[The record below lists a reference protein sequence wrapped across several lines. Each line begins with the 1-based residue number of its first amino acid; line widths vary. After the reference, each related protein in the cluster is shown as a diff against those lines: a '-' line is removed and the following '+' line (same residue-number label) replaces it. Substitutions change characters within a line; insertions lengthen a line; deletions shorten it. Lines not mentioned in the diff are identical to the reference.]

1 MFAESQGENVLDVDT
16 LLRLARDRSAAA
28 RSDLVEIISDLFFDQ
43 DRILSERER
52 ATMSDILRQLIHDVE
67 ISVRKHLAIRLSD
80 EPQAPSELIYVLAN
94 DSAEIAHPILM
105 RSDVLKDAQLIEII
119 RNRDL
124 EHQLSVAMRKSVSE
138 GVSEALVE
146 TSEVSVIE
154 RLLEN
159 PGAEIGRQTMTY
171 LVEQS
176 QRVDAFQNPLIRR
189 KDLPRDLATRMYWW
203 VSAALRTEILNQHN
217 LDADQLDDVM
227 ESAIEAA
234 VRSDS
239 ELDSGGVAA
248 SQLAAKMVDQLGL
261 SAELMIQV
269 LRAGEISLFEHMV
282 EQATELRQPLV
293 QRLIYESGGE
303 GLAVVCRALNF
314 TAADFHILRRM
325 CRFARPQ
332 KKETYPVKRAQP
344 EAFYEQIMPAA
355 AEQVLDRWRRN
366 PDYLD
371 LLRQVETLS
380 ENAA

>member
-1 MFAESQGENVLDVDT
+1 LFAEIQGENVLDVDA

-80 EPQAPSELIYVLAN
+80 EPRAPSELIYVLAN

-146 TSEVSVIE
+146 TSEVTVIE

-189 KDLPRDLATRMYWW
+189 KDLPTDLAKRMYWW
-203 VSAALRTEILNQHN
+203 VSAALRTEILGRHN
-217 LDADQLDDVM
+217 LDAHQLDDVM

-234 VRSDS
+234 VRADS
-239 ELDSGGVAA
+239 ELVSGGVAA

-261 SAELMIQV
+261 SAEIMIQV

-303 GLAVVCRALNF
+303 GLAVVCRALGF
-314 TAADFHILRRM
+314 TSVDFHTLLGL
-325 CRFARPQ
+325 CCTARPQ
-332 KKETYPVKRAQP
+332 RKEAYPVKRAQP
-344 EAFYEQIMPAA
+344 EAFYEQIKPAA

-371 LLRQVETLS
+371 LLRQIEAL
-380 ENAA
+380 AADPA

>member
-1 MFAESQGENVLDVDT
+1 MFAESRSESVLDVDA
-16 LLRLARDRSAAA
+16 LLRLASDRSAEA
-28 RSDLVEIISDLFFDQ
+28 RRDLVEIISDLFFDQ
-43 DRILSERER
+43 NRILSERER

-80 EPQAPSELIYVLAN
+80 EPQAPSELVYALAN
-94 DSAEIAHPILM
+94 DNAEIAHPILM
-105 RSDVLKDAQLIEII
+105 RSDVLRDAQLIEII

-124 EHQLSVAMRKSVSE
+124 EHQLSVAMRDCVSE
-138 GVSEALVE
+138 TVSGALVE

-159 PGAEIGRQTMTY
+159 PGAEIGREAMTY

-189 KDLPRDLATRMYWW
+189 KDLPKELAERMYWW
-203 VSAALRTEILNQHN
+203 VSAALRTEILDRHD

-239 ELDSGGVAA
+239 ELVTGGEAA
-248 SQLAAKMVDQLGL
+248 SQLATRMVEQLGL
-261 SAELMIQV
+261 SAELMIQI
-269 LRAGEISLFEHMV
+269 LQAGEISLFEHIL

-303 GLAVVCRALNF
+303 GLAIVCRAIGL
-314 TAADFHILRRM
+314 TAVDFHTLHGL
-325 CRFARPQ
+325 CRKARPQ
-332 KKETYPVKRAQP
+332 RKEAYPVTRTQP
-344 EAFYEQIMPAA
+344 AAFYDLIQPAA
-355 AEQVLDRWRRN
+355 VAQVLDRWRRN

-371 LLRQVETLS
+371 LLRQIEAI
-380 ENAA
+380 AADPD

>member
-1 MFAESQGENVLDVDT
+1 LFAESQAESVLDVDA

-80 EPQAPSELIYVLAN
+80 EPLAPSELVYALAN
-94 DSAEIAHPILM
+94 DNAEIAHPILM

-124 EHQLSVAMRKSVSE
+124 EHQLSVAMRASVSE
-138 GVSEALVE
+138 AVSGALVE
-146 TSEVSVIE
+146 TSEVSVVE

-159 PGAEIGRQTMTY
+159 PGAEIGRQAMTY

-189 KDLPRDLATRMYWW
+189 KDLPKDLAERMYWW
-203 VSAALRTEILNQHN
+203 VSAALRTEILDRHN

-239 ELDSGGVAA
+239 ELVPGGEAA
-248 SQLAAKMVDQLGL
+248 SQLATRLVEQLGL

-269 LRAGEISLFEHMV
+269 LRTGEISLFEHMV

-303 GLAVVCRALNF
+303 GLAIVCRAIGF
-314 TAADFHILRRM
+314 TAIDFHTLLGL
-325 CRFARPQ
+325 CRKARPQ
-332 KKETYPVKRAQP
+332 RKEAYPVSRAQP
-344 EAFYEQIMPAA
+344 ETFYELIKPAA

-371 LLRQVETLS
+371 LLRQIEAL
-380 ENAA
+380 AADPA

>member
-1 MFAESQGENVLDVDT
+1 MFAESQAESVLDVDA
-16 LLRLARDRSAAA
+16 LLRLAHDRSAAA
-28 RSDLVEIISDLFFDQ
+28 RRDLVEIISDLFFDQ
-43 DRILSERER
+43 NRVLSERER

-80 EPQAPSELIYVLAN
+80 EPQAPSELVYALAN
-94 DSAEIAHPILM
+94 DNAEIAHPILM
-105 RSDVLKDAQLIEII
+105 RSDVLKDTQLIEII

-124 EHQLSVAMRKSVSE
+124 EHQLSVAMRDSVSE
-138 GVSEALVE
+138 SVSGTLVE
-146 TSEVSVIE
+146 TGEVSVIE

-159 PGAEIGRQTMTY
+159 PGAEIGREAMTY

-189 KDLPRDLATRMYWW
+189 KDLPKDLAERMYWW
-203 VSAALRTEILNQHN
+203 VSAALRTEILDRHD

-239 ELDSGGVAA
+239 ELVTGGKAA
-248 SQLAAKMVDQLGL
+248 SQLATRMIEQLGL
-261 SAELMIQV
+261 SAELMVQV
-269 LRAGEISLFEHMV
+269 LRAGEISLFEHIV

-303 GLAVVCRALNF
+303 GLAIMCRALGF
-314 TAADFHILRRM
+314 TAVDFQTLHGL
-325 CRFARPQ
+325 CRKARPQ
-332 KKETYPVKRAQP
+332 RKEAYPVTRAQP
-344 EAFYEQIMPAA
+344 EKFYELIKPAA
-355 AEQVLDRWRRN
+355 AAQVLDRWRRN

-371 LLRQVETLS
+371 LLRQIEAI
-380 ENAA
+380 AADRD